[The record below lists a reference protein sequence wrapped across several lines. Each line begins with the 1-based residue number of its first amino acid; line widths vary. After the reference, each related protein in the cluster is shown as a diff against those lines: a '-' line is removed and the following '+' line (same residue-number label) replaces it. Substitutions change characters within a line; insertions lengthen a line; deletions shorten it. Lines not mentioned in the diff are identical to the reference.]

1 MESSPD
7 VQAKTRQEFEMLEQ
21 RLEDYRK
28 TVDNQK
34 KIIKSLSQDNDR
46 LIMALGRQH
55 FNELDLP

>member
-1 MESSPD
+1 
-7 VQAKTRQEFEMLEQ
+7 MLEQ